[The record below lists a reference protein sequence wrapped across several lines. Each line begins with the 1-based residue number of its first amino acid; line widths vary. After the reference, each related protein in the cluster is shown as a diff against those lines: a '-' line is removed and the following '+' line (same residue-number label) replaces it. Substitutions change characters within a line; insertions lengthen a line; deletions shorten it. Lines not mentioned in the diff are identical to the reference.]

1 MTSQDPKDRIIDRR
15 DLLKGAAAAGLVSL
29 LDPLPRVL
37 GAATRRRDLIRAE
50 NEKPGTTDW
59 QLSYAKLDPKA
70 KYRSPR
76 IEGYCSRTSPWPPS
90 GWSG

>member
-1 MTSQDPKDRIIDRR
+1 MPGMTRR
-15 DLLKGAAAAGLVSL
+15 EVLAAGVGASALGTLTGAARPDLV
-29 LDPLPRVL
+29 RV
-37 GAATRRRDLIRAE
+37 E

-90 GWSG
+90 VWSG